1 VTSEAAL
8 FPIGARVGPEIAVR
22 VAAAREIAF

>member
-8 FPIGARVGPEIAVR
+8 FPIGARVGPEIAAR
-22 VAAAREIAF
+22 VAAAREAF